1 MSTRPSED
9 LPPWLIHGI
18 ADRMLTSA
26 PTPVGILNLELRHV
40 LVNTA
45 LAKLYGVDART
56 ATGSTPVQLL
66 GHLGGQIEQRCRSVV
81 GTQRAEVGHV
91 VTGVLSTAPEA
102 EVTWQIDC
110 MPVDNA
116 DQNAGALLLVVTDIT
131 ARTRAM
137 RSLNEQRRALAYQA
151 SHDPV
156 TGLANRFQLLEVLQ
170 YHLSGQSFPNVL
182 MVDLD
187 GFKQVNDVHGHA
199 AGDHVLSTIADRLR
213 SCVRTEDLVA
223 RYGGDEFVL
232 VIRKG
237 VDAEAFA
244 ERLVELIGEPIPWAG
259 KHLAVG
265 ASIGVATAG
274 PGDSVS
280 GLLHRA
286 DEHMYEVKV
295 STRRDNEQTG

>member
-1 MSTRPSED
+1 MTPSQD
-9 LPPWLIHGI
+9 LPEWLIHGV
-18 ADRMLTSA
+18 ADLALTA
-26 PTPVGILNLELRHV
+26 VPTPIGILNLELRHV
-40 LVNTA
+40 MVNNA
-45 LAKLYGVDART
+45 LGKLYGVDPRT

-66 GHLGGQIEQRCRSVV
+66 GHLGGQIEQRCRAVV
-81 GTQRAEVGHV
+81 GSSRAELGHV
-91 VTGVLSTAPEA
+91 VTGVPSTSPEGEVHWQVDCLPIGQEGAP
-102 EVTWQIDC
+102 
-110 MPVDNA
+110 P
-116 DQNAGALLLVVTDIT
+116 GALLLLITDIT

-170 YHLSGQSFPNVL
+170 YHLSGRSYPNVL

-187 GFKQVNDVHGHA
+187 GFKEVNDIHGHA
-199 AGDHVLSTIADRLR
+199 AGDQVLATIADRLR
-213 SCVRTEDLVA
+213 QSVRTEDLVS

-232 VIRKG
+232 VIRPD
-237 VDAEAFA
+237 VDADAFA
-244 ERLVELIGEPIPWAG
+244 ERLVDLIAEPIPWAG
-259 KHLAVG
+259 KQLSVG

-286 DEHMYEVKV
+286 DEAMYAIKV
-295 STRRDNEQTG
+295 ERKGDR

>member
-1 MSTRPSED
+1 MQRPSEE
-9 LPPWLIHGI
+9 LPAWLISGV
-18 ADRMLTSA
+18 ADRVLTSA
-26 PTPVGILNLELRHV
+26 PTPMAVLNMELRHV
-40 LVNTA
+40 LVNHA
-45 LAKLYGVDART
+45 LGKLYGIDPRT

-66 GHLGGQIEQRCRSVV
+66 GHLGGQVEDRCRAVI

-91 VTGVLSTAPEA
+91 VTGVLSTAPDA
-102 EVTWQIDC
+102 EVTWQVDC
-110 MPVDNA
+110 MPITNA
-116 DQNAGALLLVVTDIT
+116 DEVPAALLLIVTDIT

-232 VIRKG
+232 VIRQG
-237 VDAEAFA
+237 VDAQAFA
-244 ERLVELIGEPIPWAG
+244 ERLVDLIGEPIPWAG
-259 KHLAVG
+259 KHLSVG
-265 ASIGVATAG
+265 ASIGVAEAG

-295 STRRDNEQTG
+295 STRRRSDQAV